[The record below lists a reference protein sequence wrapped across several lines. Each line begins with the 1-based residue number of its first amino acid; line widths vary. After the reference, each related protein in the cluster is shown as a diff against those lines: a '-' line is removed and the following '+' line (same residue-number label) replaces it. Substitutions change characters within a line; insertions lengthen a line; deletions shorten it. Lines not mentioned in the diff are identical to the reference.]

1 MTMAA
6 SFAEPEEE
14 TQPAEFSSPVASRT
28 EAFATGHQGAGVVL
42 PSAGLE
48 ESQQRGEQATQRTW
62 QAQGVGQQVMRSSNG
77 IAADNADR
85 MLLGGGM
92 LPSLDGISAGSYQ
105 QRRPFMSST
114 IGGVA

>member
-1 MTMAA
+1 MTMATA
-6 SFAEPEEE
+6 QFPEPEEE

-28 EAFATGHQGAGVVL
+28 EAFAAGHQGAGAV
-42 PSAGLE
+42 PSPGLE
-48 ESQQRGEQATQRTW
+48 EAQQRGEAATQRTW
-62 QAQGVGQQVMRSSNG
+62 AAQGVGQQVMRSSNG